1 VTTTT
6 HGHAAPGH
14 PTPADQAPHLV
25 QPDPDH
31 HPTGHPPHDPT
42 GRHATVTPLWPDMPV
57 SPRPDTGPDRTAGTR
72 PDSRP
77 DTRADSAPRA
87 RPGRPDTRPDRTAG
101 TRPDSRPDTGA
112 DIRADSEPG
121 RRIVLTPASQ
131 IRMRPTR
138 WTWDGRIPAGAITLI
153 PGREGIGKSLTLAWL
168 TAQITRGTL
177 PGIWHGQPRAVI
189 YAATE
194 DSWEHTIGPRLYAA
208 GADLTRVFR
217 VDVESDAGAAFLTL
231 PRDCDALAGPITE
244 HGVAML
250 AADPLL
256 SLISAGIDTHR
267 DRDLRT
273 ALEPLAR
280 LADSTG
286 CAVVALAH
294 FNKSASSDAGNLITG
309 SRAFSAVAR
318 AVLSIARDPAAD
330 DGSCVMSVTK
340 NNLGQLG
347 QSLRY
352 RIEEAEIA
360 TDEGPAFV
368 GRLVMLGD
376 TDRSVNDILAES
388 DQPNAEDRAET
399 NDAAAWLTDFLTS
412 KGGEAPR
419 KDVLKAARA
428 EGIAD
433 RTLTRARTKA
443 GVTTTREGFAGGSL
457 WRIDPAHAR

>member
-6 HGHAAPGH
+6 NGHTAPGH
-14 PTPADQAPHLV
+14 PALAEEHPALV
-25 QPDPDH
+25 KPDPTH
-31 HPTGHPPHDPT
+31 HPTGGPT
-42 GRHATVTPLWPDMPV
+42 GRHATVTPLWPDLPV
-57 SPRPDTGPDRTAGTR
+57 TP
-72 PDSRP
+72 
-77 DTRADSAPRA
+77 
-87 RPGRPDTRPDRTAG
+87 
-101 TRPDSRPDTGA
+101 RPDSRPDTGPDTQA
-112 DIRADSEPG
+112 DIGSDSAPKARPVARPPRPDNRTDTRQRDRPDTGADNGPDIRPDSEPG

-138 WTWDGRIPAGAITLI
+138 WTWEGRIPAGAITLI

-168 TAQITRGTL
+168 TAQVTRGTL
-177 PGIWHGQPRAVI
+177 PGIWQGQPRAVI
-189 YAATE
+189 YAASE
-194 DSWEHTIGPRLYAA
+194 DSWEHTIVPRLYAA
-208 GADLTRVFR
+208 GADLTRVYQ

-231 PRDCDALAGPITE
+231 PRDCDGLAVEISRL
-244 HGVAML
+244 GVAML

-294 FNKSASSDAGNLITG
+294 FNKSASTDAGNLITG

-318 AVLSIARDPAAD
+318 AVLSIARDTAAD
-330 DGSCVMSVTK
+330 DGTCVMSVTK

-352 RIEEAEIA
+352 RIEEAEIT

-376 TDRSVNDILAES
+376 TDRSVNDILSEA
-388 DQPNAEDRAET
+388 DGPGEDRAER
-399 NDAAAWLTDFLTS
+399 DVAAGWLTDYL
-412 KGGEAPR
+412 KAGGGEASWVDLR
-419 KDVLKAARA
+419 KAARA
-428 EGIAD
+428 EGIAE
-433 RTLTRARTKA
+433 RTLQRARARAGVITTRAGFPA
-443 GVTTTREGFAGGSL
+443 VTV
-457 WRIDPAHAR
+457 WRIDPGHAT